1 MSIIGPDRVYILTVA
16 IPPLTHPALLLTEMK
31 AIKSYARNRYSR
43 SVEMEIG
50 GDLYAVDLED
60 GYQPVPAPRNLSQA
74 GARTPRDDSEDDFSG
89 MGVTVTVTPRTSS
102 NSLAIV
108 SSGIK
113 VTHRSGSVWMF
124 NVDGWVCL

>member
-1 MSIIGPDRVYILTVA
+1 MGLKYYVE
-16 IPPLTHPALLLTEMK
+16 IPPLTHPALFLTEMK
-31 AIKSYARNRYSR
+31 AVKSYARNRSAR

-50 GDLYAVDLED
+50 GDLYAVDLGD
-60 GYQPVPAPRNLSQA
+60 GYQPVLAPRNLSEA
-74 GARTPRDDSEDDFSG
+74 GAPGPRDDTEDDFSG
-89 MGVTVTVTPRTSS
+89 MGFTISPRTSS

-108 SSGIK
+108 PSDIK